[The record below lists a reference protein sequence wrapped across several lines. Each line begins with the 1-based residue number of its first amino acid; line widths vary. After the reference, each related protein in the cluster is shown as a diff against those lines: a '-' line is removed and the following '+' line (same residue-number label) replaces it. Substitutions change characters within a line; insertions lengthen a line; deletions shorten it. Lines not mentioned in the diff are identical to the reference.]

1 MTVSESGD
9 SRDFRRDSR
18 VRICPFSFVR
28 SKGAPRLFASSPMG
42 DAVSMTRQ
50 RDNREIFEYLQAAGS
65 GFVVSEKRAD
75 RSFVKRLTVGA
86 GGN

>member
-1 MTVSESGD
+1 
-9 SRDFRRDSR
+9 
-18 VRICPFSFVR
+18 
-28 SKGAPRLFASSPMG
+28 MG